1 MCLFCVSVL
10 WFGVNGVS
18 RGPDIIVGYQPGA
31 PRPRGRGC
39 RGGAQATRQRLQGR
53 LDHEEWVEGLLRSQ
67 GMGCKRDAQATRKGL
82 Q

>member
-39 RGGAQATRQRLQGR
+39 RGGAQATRQGLQGR
-53 LDHEEWVEGLLRSQ
+53 LDHEEGVAEELLKPR
-67 GMGCKRDAQATRKGL
+67 GRGCRGA
-82 Q
+82 